1 MNKKRNAKL
10 TTSRFLMILLFS
22 AFSSAISI
30 SGYLSSL
37 AIVVMNSAMNKEMYR
52 MFEENSL

>member
-10 TTSRFLMILLFS
+10 TTSKFLMIFLFS
-22 AFSSAISI
+22 AFSSEISV

-37 AIVVMNSAMNKEMYR
+37 AIVVLNSAMNKEMCCLL
-52 MFEENSL
+52 EENSL